1 MFETLED
8 KLEKSKKPL
17 DPGLPIL
24 IYGATAAVS
33 SIVLILRVHGHGFSH
48 LLSLV
53 GWAAM
58 FLLSLAWLVTSF
70 RSSVPISRRDFGVRI
85 AVLCLLLMVQ
95 RLPSI
100 WRL

>member
-1 MFETLED
+1 MFETLEE
-8 KLEKSKKPL
+8 KLEKKPL
-17 DPGLPIL
+17 DPALPIL

-33 SIVLILRVHGHGFSH
+33 AIVLILRFQGHGFSH
-48 LLSLV
+48 LLNLV

-70 RSSVPISRRDFGVRI
+70 RSSVPITRRDFGVRI
-85 AVLCLLLMVQ
+85 AVLVLLLMVQ

-100 WRL
+100 WR